1 MLNLYFKA
9 TTSHMYTCFINF
21 GPVCLREARLLLP
34 HLSVYTWKLVKLV
47 ANRISLNISLAVHS
61 HNI

>member
-1 MLNLYFKA
+1 
-9 TTSHMYTCFINF
+9 MYTCFINF
-21 GPVCLREARLLLP
+21 GPVCLQEARLLLP
-34 HLSVYTWKLVKLV
+34 HLSIYTWKLVKLV